1 MSSKE
6 NYYNELVKKIKSK
19 KTKVA
24 IIGIGYVGIKLALA
38 FAKKKLKV
46 YCYDQDIEKINL
58 ISKRKSPYSYISDN
72 KIKKVIKYLNLK
84 NNLHEISEV
93 DVIIFC
99 LPTPLDKNKPDISDL
114 RAGWSKVKPFINK
127 GHLIILESTTY
138 PGCTEEIFG
147 FYLNKRF
154 KLDNDVFLSYSPERE
169 NPGDKKYD
177 FKNTPKVVSGIGKK
191 SLYLCKILYKIIT
204 RKIILSPSIKL
215 AEMSKL
221 LENIYRSVN
230 IALINE
236 LRIATLNLN
245 IDLNKVI
252 KIASTKPFGFQKFFP
267 GPGTGGH
274 CIPVDP
280 TYFSWLSK
288 KNGFAVKFIELSSEI
303 NKFRTNWIISKI
315 KKKINNVKNRARK
328 ILILGL
334 SYKKNI
340 EDTRESASVKIFE
353 NLKESNYKIDYCDPL
368 VSQKNFLIKNT
379 KILIKSKKY
388 SNKLFDNYNYIILAT
403 DHDFYNYSFIRKTKK
418 IIFDLR
424 GKYQNIVDNN
434 IYQL

>member
-1 MSSKE
+1 M
-6 NYYNELVKKIKSK
+6 
-19 KTKVA
+19 
-24 IIGIGYVGIKLALA
+24 
-38 FAKKKLKV
+38 
-46 YCYDQDIEKINL
+46 
-58 ISKRKSPYSYISDN
+58 
-72 KIKKVIKYLNLK
+72 
-84 NNLHEISEV
+84 
-93 DVIIFC
+93 
-99 LPTPLDKNKPDISDL
+99 PTPLNKNKPDISDL

-154 KLDNDVFLSYSPERE
+154 KLDNEIFLSYSPERE

-191 SLYLCKILYKIIT
+191 SLYLCNILYKIIT

-245 IDLNKVI
+245 IDLYKAI
-252 KIASTKPFGFQKFFP
+252 KIASTKPFGFQKFLP

-288 KNGFAVKFIELSSEI
+288 KSGFTVKFIELSSVI
-303 NKFRTNWIISKI
+303 NKFRTNWIIGKI
-315 KKKINNVKNRARK
+315 KKKVNNAKNRAHK
-328 ILILGL
+328 ILMLGL

-368 VSQKNFLIKNT
+368 VSQKTFLVKNT

-388 SNKLFDNYNYIILAT
+388 SRKLFDNYNYIILAT

>member
-1 MSSKE
+1 MASKK
-6 NYYNELVKKIKSK
+6 NYYNELVKKIKGK

-38 FAKKKLKV
+38 FAKAKV
-46 YCYDQDIEKINL
+46 KVFCYDQDVKKINL
-58 ISKRKSPYSYISDN
+58 ISKGESPYSYISDN
-72 KIKKVIKYLNLK
+72 KIKKVIKYLNLR
-84 NNLHEISEV
+84 NSLHEISEV

-99 LPTPLDKNKPDISDL
+99 LPTPLNKNKPDISDL
-114 RAGWSKVKPFINK
+114 RNGWSKVKPFIRT
-127 GHLIILESTTY
+127 GQLIVLESTTY

-147 FYLNKRF
+147 FDLKKKF
-154 KLDNDVFLSYSPERE
+154 ELDNNIFLSYSPERE

-177 FKNTPKVVSGIGKK
+177 FRNTPKVVSGVGKK
-191 SLYLCKILYKIIT
+191 SLHLCNLLYKIIT
-204 RKIILSPSIKL
+204 HKTILSPSIKL

-245 IDLNKVI
+245 IDLYKVI

-288 KNGFAVKFIELSSEI
+288 KNGFAVKFIELSSKI
-303 NKFRTNWIISKI
+303 NKFRTNWIVSKI
-315 KKKINNVKNRARK
+315 KKIVGNSKNPNSK

-340 EDTRESASVKIFE
+340 EDTRESASVKILE
-353 NLKESNYKIDYCDPL
+353 KLKESKYKIDFCDPF
-368 VSQKNFLIKNT
+368 VIEKNFLIKNT

-388 SNKLFDNYNYIILAT
+388 SKKLFDNYKYIILAT
-403 DHDFYNYSFIRKTKK
+403 DHDCYNYSFIRKTKK
-418 IIFDLR
+418 VIFDLR
-424 GKYQNIVDNN
+424 GKYQNISDNN